1 MTRYD
6 TLDIFFGNIDP
17 LKSLGVIECQRVS
30 FGVKGVSNK
39 CQSVSFGV
47 KGVSNECRLV
57 STECQTSVVW
67 CQRSVK
73 RVSFGVKGVSNWF

>member
-39 CQSVSFGV
+39 CRV

-57 STECQTSVVW
+57 CQTNVVW

-73 RVSFGVKGVSNWF
+73 LVLKECQITPG